1 MARTFIKFSTR
12 KFSYQDRLWV
22 GDYYCFNSR
31 ILASKAKQ
39 FKLSVKAT
47 AFSIRRLAH
56 LTVHR
61 HKSLLAINDDI

>member
-22 GDYYCFNSR
+22 GEHYCFNSR

-47 AFSIRRLAH
+47 AFSIPLAH